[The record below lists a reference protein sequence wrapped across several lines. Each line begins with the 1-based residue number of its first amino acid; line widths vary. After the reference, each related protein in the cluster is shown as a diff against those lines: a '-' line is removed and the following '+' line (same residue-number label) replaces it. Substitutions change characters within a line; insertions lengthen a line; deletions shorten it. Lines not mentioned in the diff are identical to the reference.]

1 MNYLKGTAFC
11 LIFLS
16 ISILIPAEE
25 KLVGEGVT
33 FKPEKTEIP
42 PRIDGALD
50 DAAWQK
56 SPLVSGHFIANRPEY
71 GKKLSQKTDVW
82 LSYDKDNIYVA
93 FYCYDTEP
101 DKIKTSVSKRDGLFG
116 DDWIGV
122 DLDAMGNRQAT
133 YEIICNANGIQADA
147 LNTTSGGETIEPDWV
162 WDSAGKVVEDGYIVE
177 IRLPLKSFNFRSGEN
192 VIMNLAF
199 YRFISRTGENSSW
212 PQISQKKGYFNSLT
226 PVFFDKLD
234 KQLRLEVL
242 PSITYG
248 RIQDRESPSSWNGT
262 DSSTQFGFGIKYG
275 VTSSIN
281 LEMTV
286 NPDFSQVESDQFQ
299 VVANQRYPLFYSE
312 KRPFFMGVGNQFNLA
327 GLNGEGNM
335 RTAVHTRE
343 IVDPSWGAKVS
354 GTSGTSSFG
363 ILVANDKWPGREFR
377 DDENPYIGKD
387 AGYYLGRYK
396 AGFKGDSYAGFLY
409 SGREFGEGYNRAVA
423 ADLRLRMKGNS
434 TVSMNGIYTFSKDGD
449 DLTESD
455 GGAFTATF
463 EYGKKPLDVV
473 FMIEHY
479 DKDFRLDTGYYQ
491 RTGISKFLGYIG
503 PKFYPKSKKLS
514 WIKRFNPFVY
524 GFIIRDNITKKSD
537 YLFFPSIRFFFSRQ
551 ASFRIDYRMI
561 SEYWVGQDYKQSEIY
576 LNGGSQFTKWLNG
589 SISLRYGNRLY
600 YDEEDPF
607 TGKRLR
613 LTLNARVQPS
623 EQLTQDVGYT
633 KERLTRSS
641 DETRIYDL
649 DIFFSRT
656 TFQFNKYLFFRAL
669 IQYDNFSKMI
679 LTDLLGSFT
688 LIPGTVIHVGYGS
701 LHQKQYWNNIDNE
714 WDLNTGMGKYF
725 QKTRSFFF
733 KASYLYRF

>member
-1 MNYLKGTAFC
+1 MKYFRGIVCC
-11 LIFLS
+11 LLFLS
-16 ISILIPAEE
+16 ISILIPAAE

-33 FKPEKTEIP
+33 LYPEKTDKP
-42 PRIDGALD
+42 PKINAILD
-50 DAAWQK
+50 DNAWQK
-56 SPLVSGHFIANRPEY
+56 PPIISGYFISNRPVY
-71 GKKLSQKTDVW
+71 GEKLSQKTDVW
-82 LSYDKDNIYVA
+82 LSYDEDNVYVA

-122 DLDAMGNRQAT
+122 DLDAMGSRQAT

-162 WDSAGKVVEDGYIVE
+162 WDSAGRIVEDGYIVE
-177 IRLPLKSFNFRSGEN
+177 IRLPLKSFSFRSGEN
-192 VIMNLAF
+192 VKMNLAF

-212 PQISQKKGYFNSLT
+212 PQIDQKKGYFNSLT
-226 PVFFDKLD
+226 PVVFEKLN

-248 RIQDRESPSSWNGT
+248 SIQDRESPLSWNGT

-275 VTSSIN
+275 ITSSIN

-299 VVANQRYPLFYSE
+299 VIANQRYPLFYSE

-335 RTAVHTRE
+335 RTAVHTRM
-343 IVDPSWGAKVS
+343 IVDPSWGGKVS
-354 GTSGTSSFG
+354 GTSGKSSFG
-363 ILVANDKWPGREFR
+363 LLFANDKWPGREFG
-377 DDENPYIGKD
+377 DGENPDLGKN
-387 AGYYLGRYK
+387 AGFYLGRYK
-396 AGFKGDSYAGFLY
+396 LGFKGDSYAGFLY
-409 SGREFGEGYNRAVA
+409 SGKEFGEGYNRAVA
-423 ADLRLRMKGNS
+423 ADLRLRLKGNS
-434 TVSMNGIYTFSKDGD
+434 TISMNGIYTFSKDGD

-455 GGAFTATF
+455 GGSFTATF
-463 EYGKKPLDVV
+463 QYGKKPLDLV

-479 DKDFRLDTGYYQ
+479 DKNFKLDTGYYQ

-503 PKFYPKSKKLS
+503 PKFYPKNKKLS

-524 GFIIRDNITKKSD
+524 GFVIRDNITKKSD
-537 YLFFPSIRFFFSRQ
+537 YLFFPSIRFSFSRQ
-551 ASFRIDYRMI
+551 ASLRIDYRMI
-561 SEYWVGQDYKQSEIY
+561 SEYWAGQDYKQSEVY

-589 SISLRYGNRLY
+589 SLRLRYGNRLY

-613 LTLNARVQPS
+613 LTLNARIQPS
-623 EQLTQDVGYT
+623 EKLSQDLGYT
-633 KERLTRSS
+633 KEHFTRSS
-641 DETRIYDL
+641 DKTNIYDL

-669 IQYDNFSKMI
+669 IQYDNYSKMV

-701 LHQKQYWNNIDNE
+701 LHQKQYWNSIDDE
-714 WDLNTGMGKYF
+714 WEPNSRMGKYY
-725 QKTRSFFF
+725 QQTRSFFF